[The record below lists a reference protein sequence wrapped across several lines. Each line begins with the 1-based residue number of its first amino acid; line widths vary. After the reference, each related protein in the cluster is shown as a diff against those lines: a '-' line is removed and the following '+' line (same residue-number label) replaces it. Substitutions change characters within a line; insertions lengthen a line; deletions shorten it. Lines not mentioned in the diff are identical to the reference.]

1 MTISQ
6 ILPHIRNL
14 QHADKL
20 RLMQTLLMEIA
31 REEGIKLDS
40 EQTEKNMPQLTWE
53 GDWKS

>member
-6 ILPHIRNL
+6 ILPHIHNL

-40 EQTEKNMPQLTWE
+40 ELTEKIYRSSPGRE
-53 GDWKS
+53 GWKS